1 MLHGKSVGVVVPAY
15 NEETQIGMVIETMPE
30 FVDRIVIVNDTST
43 DRTRAVVEGY
53 FNGPC
58 DPLRPLPAPP
68 DKSGGDRIHDAV
80 LRQLAAARR
89 EEEKFYPEVEI
100 VSGGPD
106 RRIVLLNH
114 KTNQGKGGGIISGY
128 KWCRDHA
135 IDCTGSMDG
144 DGQMDPAELESLCL
158 PVVSGRS
165 DYVKG
170 NRLIHQG
177 ARIAIPKLRFFGNSV
192 LSILTK
198 LASGYWHVSDT
209 QTGYATISLAALEAI
224 DIYDI
229 YRYYGY
235 PNDML
240 VKLNIAYCTVSE
252 VRIKPVYHIGEQSKM
267 KIRKVVRKVSW
278 LLLKLFFY
286 RLWKKYLFRD
296 FHPLFLLYHLSF
308 LLLLCAIPYAGKII
322 YYAVSGRTVGTLPVL
337 AFLFLSVTG
346 LQAMFFA
353 MWMDMQDNERLY
365 Q

>member
-1 MLHGKSVGVVVPAY
+1 M
-15 NEETQIGMVIETMPE
+15 
-30 FVDRIVIVNDTST
+30 
-43 DRTRAVVEGY
+43 
-53 FNGPC
+53 
-58 DPLRPLPAPP
+58 
-68 DKSGGDRIHDAV
+68 
-80 LRQLAAARR
+80 
-89 EEEKFYPEVEI
+89 
-100 VSGGPD
+100 
-106 RRIVLLNH
+106 
-114 KTNQGKGGGIISGY
+114 
-128 KWCRDHA
+128 
-135 IDCTGSMDG
+135 
-144 DGQMDPAELESLCL
+144 
-158 PVVSGRS
+158 
-165 DYVKG
+165 
-170 NRLIHQG
+170 
-177 ARIAIPKLRFFGNSV
+177 RFFGNSV